1 MFQVNGS
8 NFLSKS
14 LRNYIIA
21 RFIQKDFYMKN
32 KDKVNRSNDKK
43 QRNVCKRKKSKWAD
57 YFCRMFRDIYVN
69 INDSELKS

>member
-1 MFQVNGS
+1 
-8 NFLSKS
+8 
-14 LRNYIIA
+14 
-21 RFIQKDFYMKN
+21 MKN